1 GYSSPTQDD
10 RDLGLTI
17 SEIAEYIGR
26 KGSLMIVCIPNII
39 CWLAISFAKDSLFLY
54 MGRLLEG
61 FGPCYGVRHMREPSE
76 CTRPD
81 EPQKDQLEKVK
92 QDIQQLKNNPQE
104 LLLEAPHST

>member
-1 GYSSPTQDD
+1 MNNKTVGFHGGYSSPTQDD

-26 KGSLMIVCIPNII
+26 KG
-39 CWLAISFAKDSLFLY
+39 
-54 MGRLLEG
+54 
-61 FGPCYGVRHMREPSE
+61 PCYGVHHMREPSE

-81 EPQKDQLEKVK
+81 EWQKDQLKKVK
-92 QDIQQLKNNPQE
+92 QDIQQLKNNPQG